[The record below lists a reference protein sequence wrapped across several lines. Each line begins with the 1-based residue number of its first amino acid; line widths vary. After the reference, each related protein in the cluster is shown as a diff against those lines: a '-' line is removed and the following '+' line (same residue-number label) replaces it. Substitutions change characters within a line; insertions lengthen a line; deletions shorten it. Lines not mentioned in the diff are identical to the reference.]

1 MKGFIIILISVMGF
15 TNYPVSYLKKY
26 EKKINK
32 EIKKVFEKDE
42 IHFEVFDLMQN
53 PGLEENNSFY
63 KLISD
68 NKTIGF
74 VNINKVNACQI
85 GGCNRPVLL
94 NTVRYDHFHYM
105 AVFDAEFS
113 ILKVSVLDYQS
124 EYGYEICSKNWL
136 KQFKGSPEKYFEYDE
151 NIDAISGATVSAE
164 AMVDEINSLK
174 KLVQI
179 IHNNE
184 N

>member
-1 MKGFIIILISVMGF
+1 MSALILSNSSD
-15 TNYPVSYLKKY
+15 NYLELY

-42 IHFEVFDLMQN
+42 IQIEVFDLVQN
-53 PGLEENNSFY
+53 TGLGDDNTFY
-63 KLISD
+63 KLISE

-74 VNINKVNACQI
+74 ANIDKVNACQI
-85 GGCNRPVLL
+85 GGCNRPDLL
-94 NTVRYDHFHYM
+94 NTARYDHFYYM
-105 AVFDAEFS
+105 AIFDINLS
-113 ILKVSVLDYQS
+113 IIKVTVLDYQS

-136 KQFKGSPEKYFEYDE
+136 KQFKGSPDKYFEYDE
-151 NIDAISGATVSAE
+151 NVDAISGATVSGQ

-179 IHNNE
+179 IHNNV